1 MIFSKASEAL
11 VTNIFDKDFT
21 NNNDPAKVVADIEKE
36 L

>member
-1 MIFSKASEAL
+1 MIISKASEAL

-21 NNNDPAKVVADIEKE
+21 NNNYPAKVVADIEKE